1 MSRRK
6 IKFKI
11 NGVEKIVE
19 VEPNKT
25 LLWLIREE
33 LKLKGTKKACERGDC
48 GLCTVLLNGEPVK
61 SCLVLAVEVDGSE
74 VLTVEG
80 LARDGELAPIQRA
93 FIEHGALQCGFCT
106 PAFVIASHKLLQENP
121 SPSEDEIKEGLSG
134 ILCRCGT
141 YYEIIE
147 AIRDASKYYK
157 VKREV

>member
-1 MSRRK
+1 MGRK
-6 IKFKI
+6 MIRFKI

-74 VLTVEG
+74 ILTVEG
-80 LARDGELAPIQRA
+80 LARDGELAPIQRS

-106 PAFVIASHKLLQENP
+106 PAFVLASHKLLEENP
-121 SPSEDEIKEGLSG
+121 SASEDEIKESLSG
-134 ILCRCGT
+134 IVCRCGT

-147 AIRDASKYYK
+147 AIKDASKHYQVRKK
-157 VKREV
+157 V